1 MLVRQPCHEVERYAG
16 GPDDGLVLMPDQL
29 GQCLKKFLA
38 TEPNLVMPGPQMLR
52 HLPCIGQL
60 AVLLFAVAHRKS
72 FNWFATDLGG

>member
-29 GQCLKKFLA
+29 GQRLKKFLA
-38 TEPNLVMPGPQMLR
+38 TEPNLVMPRSQMVR

-60 AVLLFAVAHRKS
+60 AVLLFTVTHGKS
-72 FNWFATDLGG
+72 FDWFATDLGG